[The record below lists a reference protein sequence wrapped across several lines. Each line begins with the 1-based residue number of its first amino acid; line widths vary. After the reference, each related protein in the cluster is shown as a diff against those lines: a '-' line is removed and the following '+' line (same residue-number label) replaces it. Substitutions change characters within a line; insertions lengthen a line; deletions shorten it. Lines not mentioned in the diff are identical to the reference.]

1 MALMPGKSHATNGYV
16 RFYAMSSQ
24 VPGRGQAALDAAWK
38 FLEYFGGKTDGEYQV
53 VKRWAVENGL
63 GFGQL
68 PLFNDSDVQEAFN
81 AWGDVN
87 LLQEQAKLARSKEGL
102 TPFYGTWDVFARAEL
117 HKAYLGQESAMEA
130 LNNMAAK
137 WDELKAQ

>member
-1 MALMPGKSHATNGYV
+1 
-16 RFYAMSSQ
+16 
-24 VPGRGQAALDAAWK
+24 LDASWK

-68 PLFNDSDVQEAFN
+68 PLFNDSDVQDAFN

-137 WDELKAQ
+137 WNELKEQ